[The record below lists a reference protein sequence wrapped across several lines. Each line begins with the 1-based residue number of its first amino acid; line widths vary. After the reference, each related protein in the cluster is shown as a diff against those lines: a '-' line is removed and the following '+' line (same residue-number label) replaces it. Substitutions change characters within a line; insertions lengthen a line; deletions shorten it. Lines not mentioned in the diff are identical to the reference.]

1 MIAKLPTAITDT
13 MAASMCATA
22 PSLGVQQN
30 PCTRWSLT
38 RFRKTS
44 GCDLFFYIRLS

>member
-1 MIAKLPTAITDT
+1 MIAKLPTAITGT
-13 MAASMCATA
+13 MAAWKRATA

-30 PCTRWSLT
+30 PCARWSLI

-44 GCDLFFYIRLS
+44 GCDLFFYIRSS